1 MSNTEAQLTSLTR
14 SATFYKSHTLTP
26 AAKNRTKLAKATR
39 IEMTHWIMVKK
50 QLESW
55 DELMLQPPHRNS
67 TEPESQSKTVFTL
80 EIHTRKG
87 TISRATNGLPLQS
100 EPSWPATIWNT
111 SMMIGMEQEVSK
123 TTAKKKDQGPLNFD
137 GAPQNFSR
145 NKKS

>member
-1 MSNTEAQLTSLTR
+1 
-14 SATFYKSHTLTP
+14 
-26 AAKNRTKLAKATR
+26 
-39 IEMTHWIMVKK
+39 
-50 QLESW
+50 
-55 DELMLQPPHRNS
+55 MLQPPHRNS

-145 NKKS
+145 NKKF